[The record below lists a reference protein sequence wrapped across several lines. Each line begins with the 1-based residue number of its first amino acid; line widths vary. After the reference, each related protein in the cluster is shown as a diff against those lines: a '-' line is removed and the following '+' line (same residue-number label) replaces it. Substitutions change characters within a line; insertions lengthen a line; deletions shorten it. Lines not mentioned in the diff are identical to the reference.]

1 MKDLIIDSS
10 LNLTVTNTQIFA
22 SGIESYANNYLQGT
36 TELNGT
42 VILNGA
48 VTHTGSITLDSAIIN
63 SWLNIIPGFE
73 TQGEQ
78 FLNNSV
84 YIEGDL
90 YVSEGTTIS
99 QSASETIY
107 LTTPSIYISFDE
119 SGSELILSSS
129 VAISQYSDTMEIY
142 GATSIYDATSIY
154 GNTEVYLNLD
164 VYGDFTLHGNSIYI
178 DAGQSNNL
186 SITQQEI
193 LLNYGEQGQGI
204 TSNGGIAGIKLDR
217 GTLPDQQFTWDES
230 IDKFQQKLQDTTYVN
245 IQQQDPIE
253 DEDVVTYGF
262 LQSYTTGG
270 ISGTGTLNYISKFQ
284 SQNEIQDSIIYELTG
299 KIGINT
305 ITPSEQLEVNGNIL
319 ADSYKS
325 GNYSIEHEPLDDV
338 LDILYSGAIKSYIDQ
353 DGQYNGSVILSA
365 GLIVDATQGRLKI
378 PTSQPQSPELG
389 DIWIE

>member
-245 IQQQDPIE
+245 IQQQDPVE
-253 DEDVVTYGF
+253 VQDLVTYGF
-262 LQSYTTGG
+262 LQSYTTP
-270 ISGTGTLNYISKFQ
+270 TDDT
-284 SQNEIQDSIIYELTG
+284 EL
-299 KIGINT
+299 KM
-305 ITPSEQLEVNGNIL
+305 
-319 ADSYKS
+319 
-325 GNYSIEHEPLDDV
+325 
-338 LDILYSGAIKSYIDQ
+338 
-353 DGQYNGSVILSA
+353 
-365 GLIVDATQGRLKI
+365 LIMMNALM
-378 PTSQPQSPELG
+378 
-389 DIWIE
+389 

>member
-1 MKDLIIDSS
+1 MKDLIIDAS
-10 LNLTVTNTQIFA
+10 LNLTVVNSQTFGNGF
-22 SGIESYANNYLQGT
+22 ESYNTSL
-36 TELNGT
+36 LNG
-42 VILNGA
+42 N
-48 VTHTGSITLDSAIIN
+48 ITLDGTISFNGSIDHNGGIELDATTIKNTGSLDVLSTMVVDGESFFNNTVIIN
-63 SWLNIIPGFE
+63 S
-73 TQGEQ
+73 
-78 FLNNSV
+78 
-84 YIEGDL
+84 DL
-90 YVSEGTTIS
+90 YVLDGSLFIIEGSESGRLSTTS
-99 QSASETIY
+99 
-107 LTTPSIYISFDE
+107 LSILMDE
-119 SGSELILSSS
+119 SLGTIGITGNIE
-129 VAISQYSDTMEIY
+129 QYD
-142 GATSIYDATSIY
+142 
-154 GNTEVYLNLD
+154 NLD
-164 VYGDFTLHGNSIYI
+164 ISGTLNQY
-178 DAGQSNNL
+178 GQSYLYGYTEIFGMLKVNEAIMVQDFIYTPTTQL
-186 SITQQEI
+186 KITSEEI
-193 LLNYGEQGQGI
+193 RLNYASVGGVDPTIQGI
-204 TSNGGIAGIKLDR
+204 RISRPTI
-217 GTLPDQQFTWDES
+217 GTDQMFVWDES
-230 IDKFQQKLQDTTYVN
+230 IDKFQQRLQDLSFVN

-338 LDILYSGAIKSYIDQ
+338 LDILYSGTIKSYIDQ

-365 GLIVDATQGRLKI
+365 GLIVDTTQGRLKI